1 MKKIVLTTT
10 AVLSLLAT
18 GATISSV
25 NAASVPMVKV
35 WSPAANAYV
44 EVPAIGYRDTDLVA
58 TDVTL
63 VEKRKAQLGAFSKG
77 HSEFITVDYVDKA
90 YRQEFSKQF
99 VSFES
104 NGIATFNGKTIVFKA
119 TDYGIYTMKF
129 ELNGTRYKLTADV
142 RENLGK
148 GGPFYTYVTKLEV
161 LSNNQANTISNTST
175 EKQIEATI
183 TKVEIHHFG
192 VNFEGV
198 LSEPLQHGGDNAAR
212 GNVTLIDKASGK
224 IVYQHNNDVIFSGLT
239 NDVNDQFLLPLIYSN
254 KFKGDVFDI
263 RQFPAGTYIL
273 EMSGEAGSP
282 HDHSVDNRKR
292 VFKVRKEVTIGNPST
307 NSNTNTTTQS
317 DSNSNFSGSWVQSG
331 SRWWYKHADG
341 SYTTNDWEKI
351 NGVWYRFD
359 NSGWMQTGW
368 VKDGSWY
375 YLDGSGAMKTGWLK
389 DNGNW
394 YYLDGSG
401 TMKTGWV
408 KDNGS
413 WYYLQDSGAMKTGW
427 MKVSGKWYYA
437 YSSGALAINTT
448 TPDGYRVNY
457 NGEWV

>member
-25 NAASVPMVKV
+25 NAASGVPMVKF

-44 EVPAIGYRDTDLVA
+44 EEPAPGYRDTDLVA

-63 VEKRKAQLGAFSKG
+63 VEKRKAQLGAFSDGDAKFT
-77 HSEFITVDYVDKA
+77 EVDWVDNA

-99 VSFES
+99 ASFES
-104 NGIATFNGKTIVFKA
+104 NGIATFKGKTIVFKA

-129 ELNGTRYKLTADV
+129 ELDGVRYKLTVDV
-142 RENLGK
+142 RENVGK
-148 GGPFYTYVTKLEV
+148 GAPFYTYVTKLEV
-161 LSNNQANTISNTST
+161 LSTNQANAISNTST

-183 TKVEIHHFG
+183 TKVEIDYFG
-192 VNFEGV
+192 LSFEGR

-224 IVYQHNNDVIFSGLT
+224 VVYQSHNAVVFSGLSKE
-239 NDVNDQFLLPLIYSN
+239 VSDQFLLPLIYSN
-254 KFKGDVFDI
+254 QFKGDIFVSK
-263 RQFPAGTYIL
+263 QFPDGTYIL

-317 DSNSNFSGSWVQSG
+317 GSNSNISGSWVQSG

-351 NGVWYRFD
+351 NGVWYHFD

-375 YLDGSGAMKTGWLK
+375 YLDGSGAMKSGWL
-389 DNGNW
+389 
-394 YYLDGSG
+394 
-401 TMKTGWV
+401 

-437 YSSGALAINTT
+437 YSSGALAVNTT
-448 TPDGYRVNY
+448 TPDGFMVNG